1 MTEQRKTDSRYHAN
15 DMACHLTLHKKY
27 SFGMFYFRF
36 FFFFLSLISI
46 FLRILL
52 KFRKI
57 FFFLLELI
65 LRLAS
70 PKPMKLQLYCK
81 HTAKSEVHKV

>member
-15 DMACHLTLHKKY
+15 DMTCHLTLHKKY
-27 SFGMFYFRF
+27 SFGMFYFNF
-36 FFFFLSLISI
+36 FFSLISI

-57 FFFLLELI
+57 FLFLLELI